1 MEPATEP
8 DGTPACLSI
17 VTAGLEA
24 TGASTE
30 SVAVTVGPLGVVAET
45 VAELATWPASMSVCS
60 SVYVAVQVV
69 LAPGASDVTGQV
81 TVPTLASAIATAVR
95 VTLPVL
101 ATTNVYGMVL
111 PAVLPVA
118 VPACLSIVIDG
129 VDAIA
134 VSVESVA
141 DAGWPCGAV
150 AETVAVLAT
159 CPASTSAWVSV

>member
-1 MEPATEP
+1 M
-8 DGTPACLSI
+8 
-17 VTAGLEA
+17 
-24 TGASTE
+24 
-30 SVAVTVGPLGVVAET
+30 AVH
-45 VAELATWPASMSVCS
+45 
-60 SVYVAVQVV
+60 VV
-69 LAPGASDVTGQV
+69 LAPGASEVAGQV

-101 ATTNVYGMVL
+101 ATTNVYGTVL

-118 VPACLSIVIDG
+118 VPACLSIVIAG

-141 DAGWPCGAV
+141 DAGWPCGAE

-159 CPASTSAWVSV
+159 CPASTSDWVSV